1 MLFFCPGE
9 DIVVEKISK
18 VRANIKCEV
27 PLLRSNR
34 CYIYPRIPIP
44 GIFCRVRS
52 LPGNLGRNINS
63 NDVKVLI
70 NEDHTIKCQVQDAI
84 GS

>member
-18 VRANIKCEV
+18 VRASSTITLES
-27 PLLRSNR
+27 LLHISENTN
-34 CYIYPRIPIP
+34 PRNL
-44 GIFCRVRS
+44 
-52 LPGNLGRNINS
+52 LPCSSTTRQLGRNINS

-84 GS
+84 GN